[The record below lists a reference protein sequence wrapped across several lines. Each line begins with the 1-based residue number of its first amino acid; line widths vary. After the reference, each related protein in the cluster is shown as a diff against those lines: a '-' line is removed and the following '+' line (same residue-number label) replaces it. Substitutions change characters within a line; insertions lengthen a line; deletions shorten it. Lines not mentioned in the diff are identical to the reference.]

1 MSRSEGG
8 VFCPLNPSIP
18 RGWPNGASSGRGNR
32 WGQTSRG
39 CGGLSQCDSVLC
51 RWLRRRYGRMRSC
64 SSFERQFVRRG
75 FWFALRRVFRDVFM
89 DSGEAVG
96 ERFLESRDAQCGLL
110 EKLLAAPREIHA
122 FLVERERFFQAEAA
136 LFEFGDSFLQ
146 PAV

>member
-32 WGQTSRG
+32 WGRTSRG
-39 CGGLSQCDSVLC
+39 CGGLSQSESVLC
-51 RWLRRRYGRMRSC
+51 RWLPRRYGRMRSC
-64 SSFERQFVRRG
+64 SSFERQFVRHG

-96 ERFLESRDAQCGLL
+96 ERFLEARDAQFGLL
-110 EKLLAAPREIHA
+110 EELLAAAREIHA
-122 FLVERERFFQAEAA
+122 FLLERERFLQGEAA
-136 LFEFGDSFLQ
+136 LFLLVKRFVQ
-146 PAV
+146 P